1 MSFDEINNINSL
13 PSPTELHNKIIKKL
27 LEIGSMHLYTNKP
40 STIIPL
46 HEIGKAVSD
55 FDHDWRIKEHRFG
68 KAIMI
73 TRVCDICYFGDVE
86 VIPPNENREMNN
98 D

>member
-1 MSFDEINNINSL
+1 MLFQV
-13 PSPTELHNKIIKKL
+13 PSYYEVKQKL
-27 LEIGSMHLYTNKP
+27 LERGTSYLYSNPFPTTH
-40 STIIPL
+40 TIIKQRNVDQ
-46 HEIGKAVSD
+46 IKAVSD